1 MKHLLQVQDTFQVTG
16 RGLVV
21 VPDIP
26 VPPRIAN
33 FTDTVMVEP
42 PDSEP
47 FQTSANFFLSHF
59 SPGGFKP
66 LITFPGL
73 SKGSLPIGSG
83 ILLVSDSAADRL
95 LVAEA

>member
-1 MKHLLQVQDTFQVTG
+1 MG

-26 VPPRIAN
+26 VAPRFAN
-33 FTDTVMVEP
+33 FTDTVVVEP

-47 FQTSANFFLSHF
+47 FQASADFFLSHF
-59 SPGGFKP
+59 SPGGFKL

-83 ILLVSDSAADRL
+83 ILVSDSAAGRL

>member
-26 VPPRIAN
+26 VAPGFAN
-33 FTDTVMVEP
+33 FTDTVAVEP
-42 PDSEP
+42 PASEP
-47 FQTSANFFLSHF
+47 FQASADFFLSHF
-59 SPGGFKP
+59 SPGGFKL
-66 LITFPGL
+66 LITLPGL

-83 ILLVSDSAADRL
+83 IFVSDSAAGRL

>member
-1 MKHLLQVQDTFQVTG
+1 MKHLLQVQDTFQVAG

-21 VPDIP
+21 VPGIP
-26 VPPRIAN
+26 VAPRFAH
-33 FTDTVMVEP
+33 FTDTVVVEP

-47 FQTSANFFLSHF
+47 FQASADFFLSHF
-59 SPGGFKP
+59 SPGGFKL

-83 ILLVSDSAADRL
+83 ILVSDSAADRL

>member
-1 MKHLLQVQDTFQVTG
+1 M
-16 RGLVV
+16 
-21 VPDIP
+21 PDVP
-26 VPPRIAN
+26 VPPRFAN

-47 FQTSANFFLSHF
+47 FQASANFFLSHF
-59 SPGGFKP
+59 GPGGFKL

-83 ILLVSDSAADRL
+83 ILVSDSAADRL

>member
-21 VPDIP
+21 VPEIP
-26 VPPRIAN
+26 VPPRFAN
-33 FTDTVMVEP
+33 FTDTVTVNP

-47 FQTSANFFLSHF
+47 FQASANFFLSHF
-59 SPGGFKP
+59 SPGGFKL

-83 ILLVSDSAADRL
+83 ILVSDSAADRL

>member
-21 VPDIP
+21 VPNTP
-26 VPPRIAN
+26 VAPRFAN
-33 FTDTVMVEP
+33 FTDMVVVEP
-42 PDSEP
+42 ADSEL
-47 FQTSANFFLSHF
+47 FQASANFFLSHF
-59 SPGGFKP
+59 SPGGFKL
-66 LITFPGL
+66 LITFNGL

-83 ILLVSDSAADRL
+83 ILVSESAADRL